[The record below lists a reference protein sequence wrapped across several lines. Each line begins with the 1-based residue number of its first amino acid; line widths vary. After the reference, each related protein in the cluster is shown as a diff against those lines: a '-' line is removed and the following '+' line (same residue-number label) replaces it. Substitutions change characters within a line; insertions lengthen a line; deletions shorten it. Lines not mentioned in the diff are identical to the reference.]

1 MIDGLKLLS
10 CFVVSVF
17 RSKGRLEAEIV
28 ILRHQLNVLR
38 RRTPSR
44 ARLTLIDR
52 LIFVWLYRLRPSVLS
67 AVVIVQPETV
77 VRWHREGFRLYWR
90 WKSRARGGRPRIPR
104 DLRDLIRE
112 MSVANPL
119 WGAPRIHG
127 ELLKLGIEVAQ
138 STVAKYMA
146 KRGGG
151 SSQTWKTFL
160 RNHAAGIAAMDFLIV
175 PTIGFRLLFVLVILR
190 HQRWRLISLTV
201 TTNPTAEWIAHQ
213 ITDAFPWNEA
223 PDYLIR
229 DRDGS
234 YGHAVTKRLAAMG
247 IRDHPTA
254 ARSPWQN
261 GHAER
266 LIGSIRRECLDHIVV
281 FGEAHLRQILAA
293 YVDYYNELR
302 THLSL
307 DKDSPAHRPIHRYGQ
322 IAAWPILG
330 GLHHQYCRIWFSAGT
345 PERPSRPPGW
355 KPSRRSCARSS
366 TPPMFGRARIPG
378 NAAGE

>member
-112 MSVANPL
+112 MSLANPL

-127 ELLKLGIEVAQ
+127 ELLKLGIELAQ

-146 KRGGG
+146 RRRRPP
-151 SSQTWKTFL
+151 SQSWKTFL
-160 RNHAAGIAAMDFLIV
+160 RNHADGIASMDMFV
-175 PTIGFRLLFVLVILR
+175 VATATFRLLYALIVLGHDRRRII
-190 HQRWRLISLTV
+190 HFDV
-201 TTNPTAEWIAHQ
+201 T
-213 ITDAFPWNEA
+213 
-223 PDYLIR
+223 
-229 DRDGS
+229 
-234 YGHAVTKRLAAMG
+234 
-247 IRDHPTA
+247 
-254 ARSPWQN
+254 QN
-261 GHAER
+261 
-266 LIGSIRRECLDHIVV
+266 
-281 FGEAHLRQILAA
+281 
-293 YVDYYNELR
+293 
-302 THLSL
+302 
-307 DKDSPAHRPIHRYGQ
+307 
-322 IAAWPILG
+322 
-330 GLHHQYCRIWFSAGT
+330 
-345 PERPSRPPGW
+345 
-355 KPSRRSCARSS
+355 
-366 TPPMFGRARIPG
+366 
-378 NAAGE
+378 